1 MRHAIPALALILAAC
16 AAPPGPATLAGPEW
30 RLESIGGAAP
40 ARPSVLRFQEDG
52 RLVGRGPCNNYGG
65 AWRMEEGRLRTGAL
79 IATRMAC
86 PEPAMGQEGAVLR
99 LIETGRIARLT
110 GDRLELVGADG
121 TRLVARR

>member
-16 AAPPGPATLAGPEW
+16 ATPPGPATLTGPEW
-30 RLESIGGAAP
+30 RLESIAGAAP
-40 ARPSVLRFQEDG
+40 ARPSTLRFDED
-52 RLVGRGPCNNYGG
+52 RLMGRGPCNNYGG
-65 AWRMEEGRLRTGAL
+65 SWRMEEGRLRTGPV

-86 PEPAMGQEGAVLR
+86 PEPAMGQEGMLLR

-110 GDRLELVGADG
+110 PDRLELVGADG